1 MLYNQ
6 LKLLLISSQL
16 LIIELHS
23 FKEYIFVSAFCKPET
38 VVVGV
43 RHNGE
48 EERSVP
54 ALKESYENIRMVGEE
69 ILTKLLESD

>member
-1 MLYNQ
+1 M
-6 LKLLLISSQL
+6 
-16 LIIELHS
+16 
-23 FKEYIFVSAFCKPET
+23 SAFCKPET

-54 ALKESYENIRMVGEE
+54 ALKGSYENIRMVGED

>member
-1 MLYNQ
+1 M
-6 LKLLLISSQL
+6 
-16 LIIELHS
+16 
-23 FKEYIFVSAFCKPET
+23 SAFCKPET

-54 ALKESYENIRMVGEE
+54 ALKESYENIRKVGED